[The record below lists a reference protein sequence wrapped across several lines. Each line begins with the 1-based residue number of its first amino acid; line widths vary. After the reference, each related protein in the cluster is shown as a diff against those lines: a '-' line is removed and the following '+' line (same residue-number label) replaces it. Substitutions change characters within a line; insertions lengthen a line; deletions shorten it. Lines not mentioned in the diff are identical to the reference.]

1 MSELKDARQALIEAY
16 TFTMT
21 RHDARDT
28 NVYRDPR
35 LRGPFQHLLRTFEQ
49 PDGPRAWSEVKE
61 LCAFFVKMACDAHE
75 FPESIRDMIAGRL
88 QEIVELAER
97 EHPIW
102 VTPPPSR

>member
-16 TFTMT
+16 TYTMT
-21 RHDARDT
+21 TNDSHET

-49 PDGPRAWSEVKE
+49 PDGPQAWSEVRE
-61 LCAFFVKMACDAHE
+61 LCAFFVKHACDSQG
-75 FPESIRDMIAGRL
+75 FPATVCDMIADRL
-88 QEIVELAER
+88 QKVVELAEQ

-102 VTPPPSR
+102 VTPQPLR